1 MADIT
6 VTPANVKLGSTST
19 TYKRVQYGET
29 VAQGKSVYLKASDNK
44 WWLAD
49 SNALESA
56 GSGGVGIAITPGVAD
71 EYQIIATGGLVNCGA
86 TLVPGM
92 AYFVSNTAGGIIP
105 AGDLSSTEYTTY
117 LGAATSAAL
126 LNMQPHASGGLTT

>member
-6 VTPANVKLGSTST
+6 VTAASVKLGSTST

-29 VAQGKSVYLKASDNK
+29 ITQGQSVYLKASDNK
-44 WWLAD
+44 WWKAD
-49 SNALESA
+49 ANALESA

-86 TLVPGM
+86 TLVAGM
-92 AYFVSNTAGGIIP
+92 AYFVSNTAGGIMP

-117 LGAATSAAL
+117 LGSATSAAL
-126 LNMQPHASGGLTT
+126 LNMQPHASGGLTA